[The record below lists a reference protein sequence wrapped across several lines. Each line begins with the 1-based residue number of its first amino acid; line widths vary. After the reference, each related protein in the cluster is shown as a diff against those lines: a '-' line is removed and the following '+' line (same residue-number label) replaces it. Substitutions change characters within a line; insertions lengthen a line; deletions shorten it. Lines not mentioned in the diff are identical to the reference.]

1 MEMNILFMLNS
12 IMAMMFY
19 WMITLSDSI
28 LVKVLCVI
36 GIALY
41 LMQVVIKIANI
52 IDYLQDRAEC
62 KYYERKNKGATK

>member
-28 LVKVLCVI
+28 LVKALCVI

-41 LMQVVIKIANI
+41 LMQVIIKASVI
-52 IDYLQDRAEC
+52 IDYLQDRAER
-62 KYYERKNKGATK
+62 KYYERKNNK